1 MSEYLSKEEIKQWR
15 SSLEKITLEEFAAR
29 LGKKVEDTY
38 LKYKTQIYFDECSDK
53 NKEIGDGFT
62 SGHNIST
69 SIMCGDGI
77 ERPNLIA
84 RICTNKNN
92 ALDIYNIAHEFTHI
106 LLNEN
111 TKGKNIS
118 AENQEIATR
127 FTEILLG

>member
-1 MSEYLSKEEIKQWR
+1 
-15 SSLEKITLEEFAAR
+15 
-29 LGKKVEDTY
+29 
-38 LKYKTQIYFDECSDK
+38 
-53 NKEIGDGFT
+53 
-62 SGHNIST
+62 
-69 SIMCGDGI
+69 MCGDGI

-127 FTEILLG
+127 FTEILLGEYMEKEKLSQQKTKKITTYVYQAK